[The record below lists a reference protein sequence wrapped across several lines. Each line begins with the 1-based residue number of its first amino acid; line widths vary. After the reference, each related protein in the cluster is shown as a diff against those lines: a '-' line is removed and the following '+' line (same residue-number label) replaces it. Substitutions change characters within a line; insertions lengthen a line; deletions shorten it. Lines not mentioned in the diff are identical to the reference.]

1 MFRAKSPSGQT
12 LILNLLPAEPGPLRY
27 VLIKTPT
34 VGEAL
39 AVPQSKVREIVGDAE
54 VVLYTLHEHAEAA

>member
-1 MFRAKSPSGQT
+1 M
-12 LILNLLPAEPGPLRY
+12 LLNLLPAEPGVLRY

-34 VGEAL
+34 VGESL

-54 VVLYTLHEHAEAA
+54 VVLYTQHEHVEAA